1 MSQTKDD
8 EAFTTLFIQFSNQA
22 ERWMK
27 RALLGLVVALC
38 LFQLALRVPELR
50 HLLSSADKH
59 EGVQIHRDFGGKI
72 RP

>member
-1 MSQTKDD
+1 MSQAKDD
-8 EAFTTLFIQFSNQA
+8 EAFTSLFIQFSNHA

-27 RALLGLVVALC
+27 RALLGLLVALC

-59 EGVQIHRDFGGKI
+59 EGVQIHRDIGG
-72 RP
+72 